1 VKLSEI
7 GAMLEA
13 EVVVA
18 GGEDLEIGTAFGV
31 DLMSDALAYAKPGCL
46 LITGLITPQTVR
58 TAYAL
63 DIAAIM
69 VVRGKVPPPDAIKVA
84 VELEIPLLRTSY
96 IMFEACGRLYKAGM
110 VGCIEAV
117 NRCER

>member
-1 VKLSEI
+1 MKLSEI
-7 GAMLEA
+7 GALLQA
-13 EVVVA
+13 EVVI
-18 GGEDLEIGTAFGV
+18 GCQEDLEIKTAFAV

-46 LITGLITPQTVR
+46 LLTGLITPQTVR

-63 DIAAIM
+63 DLAAIM
-69 VVRGKVPPPDAIKVA
+69 ICRGKVAPDDAVKVA
-84 VELEIPLLRTSY
+84 EELDIPMMRTSY
-96 IMFEACGRLYKAGM
+96 IMFEACGRLYQAGM